1 MIYHPTKIS
10 KILFFTPFYCHIS
23 KLNSIVTR
31 KWPLLNFSHFCW
43 SFDSPAWHIHGIDSN
58 SIIFSHRDES
68 WMDLIQFCY
77 LFFAVRLETLKRRLC
92 NVMSGDI
99 VELKA
104 MMAVSSPT
112 KKGHKENGN
121 HNHGVES
128 SKVGFLQL
136 WCFQAWQAKLWI
148 LWFTTHCYFS
158 IF

>member
-1 MIYHPTKIS
+1 MCDHEMIFIEFLTFMPIFWHPCLHDLES
-10 KILFFTPFYCHIS
+10 
-23 KLNSIVTR
+23 
-31 KWPLLNFSHFCW
+31 
-43 SFDSPAWHIHGIDSN
+43 D

-148 LWFTTHCYFS
+148 LWFTILRVSHLRASY
-158 IF
+158 